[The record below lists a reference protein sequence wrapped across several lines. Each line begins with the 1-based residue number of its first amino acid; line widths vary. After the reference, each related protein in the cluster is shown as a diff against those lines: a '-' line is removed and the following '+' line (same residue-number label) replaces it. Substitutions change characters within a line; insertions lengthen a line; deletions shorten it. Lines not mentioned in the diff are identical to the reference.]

1 MKPKPD
7 IPHRNPARSN
17 ARTGFENV
25 VLRLVKDGPERLAI
39 ETGQID
45 AVIDTASGSAILLPE
60 AQRALTERSARFR
73 SLVALC
79 SDWSWEQDDHYCF
92 TAHGGTGAGG
102 SGFDDAQIIG
112 KSLWEMPFLNM
123 NESDWRTHRSQLE
136 WRAIFQDLE
145 LEYVDRAGGRCC
157 ISINGEPVFDGQER
171 FKGYRGTARNVTA
184 RKLAEALVQG
194 VNRHARSALDA
205 LAHPICVLDPAGT
218 VLMANKAWN
227 AGAVVNGSLGTGAR
241 ERANYLAIC
250 DNAVGNERADG
261 IAIAAGIRR
270 VITGQS
276 SLFSHEYACDSPAG
290 PLWSALTV
298 SAYDEDGETR
308 AVVSRENI
316 TARRQA
322 EQLAGLDYTPPDL
335 EPGAKSRPANRVSV
349 GNSLLAALPY
359 VEYQR
364 LLAGMEPVTL
374 SYGELL
380 YAPGM
385 LIRHVYF
392 PIDCLVSLHA
402 TVDAYRSLEVGLI
415 GHEGML
421 GIPLPLGVNI
431 SPVRALVLGTGMA
444 MRMDARKFRKA
455 LLQNMSLQR
464 ILNVYAHT
472 LMTQFAQTAACNHF
486 HELQERLASRLLMIR
501 DRVKSNEFRL
511 TQDVLAKML
520 GVRRSG
526 VSSICS
532 VLQKR
537 KLISYSRGNIEILD
551 WKGLKATACSCYQIL
566 RDVQF

>member
-1 MKPKPD
+1 MNPKPD

-25 VLRLVKDGPERLAI
+25 VLRLVKGGPERLAI
-39 ETGQID
+39 EMGEID

-60 AQRALTERSARFR
+60 AQRAMTERSAHYRG
-73 SLVALC
+73 LVALC
-79 SDWSWEQDDHYCF
+79 SDWSWEQDDHYRF
-92 TAHGGTGAGG
+92 TAHGGAGAGG

-112 KSLWEMPFLNM
+112 QSLWEMPFLNM
-123 NESDWRTHRSQLE
+123 NESGWRTHRTQLE

-145 LEYVDRAGGRCC
+145 LEYIDRAGGMCC

-171 FKGYRGTARNVTA
+171 FKGYRGTARDVTS

-194 VNRHARSALDA
+194 ANRHARSALDA

-218 VLMANKAWN
+218 VLMANKVWN
-227 AGAVVNGSLGTGAR
+227 ARATVNGSLGTGVR
-241 ERANYLAIC
+241 ECANYLALC
-250 DNAVGNERADG
+250 ENTVGDERADG
-261 IAIAAGIRR
+261 VAIAAGIRR
-270 VITGQS
+270 VIAGQS
-276 SLFSHEYACDSPAG
+276 SLFKHEYACDSPAG
-290 PLWSALTV
+290 PSWSVLTA
-298 SAYDEDGETR
+298 SAYNEDGKTR
-308 AVVSRENI
+308 VVVSRENI
-316 TARRQA
+316 TARKQA
-322 EQLAGLDYTPPDL
+322 EQLAGLDYPPPD
-335 EPGAKSRPANRVSV
+335 PGSGTKSRPANRVSV

-380 YAPGM
+380 YAPGV

-392 PIDCLVSLHA
+392 PIDCLVSLDA
-402 TVDAYRSLEVGLI
+402 AVDSHRSLEVGLI
-415 GHEGML
+415 SHEGML

-444 MRMDARKFRKA
+444 MRMDARKFRKV
-455 LLQNMSLQR
+455 LLQNTSLQR

-486 HELQERLASRLLMIR
+486 HELQKRLASRLLMIR
-501 DRVKSNEFRL
+501 DRVNSNEFRL
-511 TQDVLAKML
+511 TQDVMAKML
-520 GVRRSG
+520 GVRRGG
-526 VSSICS
+526 VSNICS
-532 VLQKR
+532 ALQKR

-551 WKGLKATACSCYQIL
+551 WKGLKATACNCYRII
-566 RDVQF
+566 RNTRF